1 MVGTE
6 NTSALHPNFR
16 PAEADRYV
24 KSLNIDPIREADML
38 WIAEEELLA
47 IV

>member
-1 MVGTE
+1 MKD
-6 NTSALHPNFR
+6 TSAWHPNFR
-16 PAEADRYV
+16 PSEADRYV